1 MADEI
6 HMLVDQLGNEP
17 GQVLGRQPVIQR
29 RRQQSLIRVEHAER
43 LVRRATSASR
53 NARLRSVQELLR
65 TIHRHRAHQPPIM
78 PRTLPSP
85 DHPARRVADPGS
97 WMMNDKNVQRLW
109 RDEGLR
115 VPATRWCKRL
125 GSSIAPRIPTADC
138 AKQGAAVDFQF
149 DATTDGRSIKIGWNR
164 TGDLPLFRRS
174 CGLHRCVS
182 TGETGSGMSNR
193 AGWSTQP
200 AGLAPFWPHGLATGL
215 RSGL

>member
-1 MADEI
+1 M
-6 HMLVDQLGNEP
+6 P
-17 GQVLGRQPVIQR
+17 G
-29 RRQQSLIRVEHAER
+29 
-43 LVRRATSASR
+43 
-53 NARLRSVQELLR
+53 
-65 TIHRHRAHQPPIM
+65 
-78 PRTLPSP
+78 TLPSP

-115 VPATRWCKRL
+115 VPATRWRKRL
-125 GSSIAPRIPTADC
+125 GSSTAPRIPTADC

-200 AGLAPFWPHGLATGL
+200 AGLAPFWPHGLATGAAT
-215 RSGL
+215 SGLSADRWGFPDCALPRPARPPGVATHCNSCALWRRSHRTDA